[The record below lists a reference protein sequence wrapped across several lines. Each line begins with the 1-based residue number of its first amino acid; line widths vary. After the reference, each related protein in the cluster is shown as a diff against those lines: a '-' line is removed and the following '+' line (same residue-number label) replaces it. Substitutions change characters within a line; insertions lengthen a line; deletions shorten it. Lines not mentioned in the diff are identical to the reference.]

1 MTTWEYIATNYLRE
15 GIDYEITEISSIQE
29 SAETGLV
36 APRPYKPQT
45 FKNVR
50 RAHKIT
56 RREPLVSE
64 RYVMALSNMI
74 STDMKAL
81 RRMYKTAR
89 AQAERD
95 QDSDTEAPCDTQQL
109 SVKIEN
115 NAMYG
120 VLLYLQASV
129 GGATTTS
136 ARNAIRS
143 VAERTSAD
151 TDSLFLN
158 VLSPTAV
165 ISVLYDAW
173 CRNAQRE

>member
-1 MTTWEYIATNYLRE
+1 
-15 GIDYEITEISSIQE
+15 
-29 SAETGLV
+29 
-36 APRPYKPQT
+36 
-45 FKNVR
+45 
-50 RAHKIT
+50 
-56 RREPLVSE
+56 
-64 RYVMALSNMI
+64 MALSNMI

-109 SVKIEN
+109 SV
-115 NAMYG
+115 
-120 VLLYLQASV
+120 
-129 GGATTTS
+129 GGAITTS

-158 VLSPTAV
+158 VLSPTAYRSCTTLGV
-165 ISVLYDAW
+165 EM
-173 CRNAQRE
+173 RNANDLSRDANKTNAENVNVPRYDEHLTT

>member
-1 MTTWEYIATNYLRE
+1 
-15 GIDYEITEISSIQE
+15 
-29 SAETGLV
+29 
-36 APRPYKPQT
+36 
-45 FKNVR
+45 
-50 RAHKIT
+50 
-56 RREPLVSE
+56 
-64 RYVMALSNMI
+64 MALSNMI

-165 ISVLYDAW
+165 ISFLYDAR